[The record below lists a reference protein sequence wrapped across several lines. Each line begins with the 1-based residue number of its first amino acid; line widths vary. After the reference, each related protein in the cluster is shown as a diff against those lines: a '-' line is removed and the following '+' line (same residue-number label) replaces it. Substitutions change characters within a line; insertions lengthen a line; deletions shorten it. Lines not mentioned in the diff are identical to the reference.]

1 LTDYLQSI
9 WLFPKYE
16 SLEKVWVQVC
26 ANGGPCVTLQSLPG
40 LDCVTRICMRA
51 TPQAVTIANDQ
62 VLFAHQPTVAWFVCN
77 FVKDPFVIWWPL
89 MTVAIT

>member
-1 LTDYLQSI
+1 
-9 WLFPKYE
+9 
-16 SLEKVWVQVC
+16 
-26 ANGGPCVTLQSLPG
+26 
-40 LDCVTRICMRA
+40 MRA